1 MIRVTRITWMITV
14 TRITRMGITSMTI
27 TKVTRMAGLG

>member
-1 MIRVTRITWMITV
+1 MTEMTRATWMITV
-14 TRITRMGITSMTI
+14 TRITRMGITRMTI